1 MLWWNECNKY
11 KELWI
16 DLNLCSSI
24 YENQMIEENE
34 RMSEEVNVV
43 LEKFSFFS
51 IDTVHLKR
59 KIRTEREKS
68 EK

>member
-1 MLWWNECNKY
+1 
-11 KELWI
+11 
-16 DLNLCSSI
+16 
-24 YENQMIEENE
+24 MIEENE